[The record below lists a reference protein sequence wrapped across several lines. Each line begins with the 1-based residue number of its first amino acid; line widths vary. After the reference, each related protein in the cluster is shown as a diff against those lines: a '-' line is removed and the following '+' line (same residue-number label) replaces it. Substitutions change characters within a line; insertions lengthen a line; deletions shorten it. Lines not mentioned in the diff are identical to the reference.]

1 MARTFSLPVELGQKA
16 PDFNLP
22 AANPEAAPSDR
33 TKVSLQDY
41 DDAEVLVVVFT
52 CNHCPYAQHVEGTL
66 IRLARENESRGV
78 RFVAISSNDAQAYPA
93 DSFEEMAIRS
103 AQKEYPFPYLFDE
116 TQEVAITY
124 GAVCTPDPFVFDRD
138 RRLVYHGRIDATR
151 PGQGTSTGD
160 ELQKAIDS
168 ALAGADPLPDQ
179 FPAMGCN
186 IKWKPG
192 NQPTV
197 FAGPVP
203 AEYQTL

>member
-22 AANPEAAPSDR
+22 AANPNTAPSKR
-33 TKVSLQDY
+33 TNVSLQDY
-41 DDAEVLVVVFT
+41 DDADALVVVFT
-52 CNHCPYAQHVEGTL
+52 CNHCPYAQHVENTL
-66 IRLARENESRGV
+66 IRLANENESRGV
-78 RFVAISSNDAQAYPA
+78 RFVAISSNDTQAYPA
-93 DSFEEMAIRS
+93 ASFERMAARTTE
-103 AQKEYPFPYLFDE
+103 KEYPFPYLFDE
-116 TQEVAITY
+116 TQEVAAAY
-124 GAVCTPDPFVFDRD
+124 GAVCTPDPFVFDREG
-138 RRLVYHGRIDATR
+138 RLVYHGRIDATR

-160 ELQKAIDS
+160 ELQSAIDN
-168 ALAGADPLPDQ
+168 ALSGADPLTDQ

-197 FAGPVP
+197 SAGPVP